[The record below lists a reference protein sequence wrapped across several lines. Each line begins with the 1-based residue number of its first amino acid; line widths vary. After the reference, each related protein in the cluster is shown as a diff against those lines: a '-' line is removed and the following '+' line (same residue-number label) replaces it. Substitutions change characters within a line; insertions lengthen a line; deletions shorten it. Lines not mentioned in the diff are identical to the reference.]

1 MSLSEPS
8 NLSQL
13 LIPIAK
19 EEWSEHVSEEWS
31 EHVSEEEALYQEHW
45 GEYESWWWHTGNDE
59 ELAWWHSLN
68 NIPHGLGE
76 LVRKENGTWCIL
88 PNDWQESIVRCVVG
102 VPPGEHVTLEEPCD
116 RHEIIESF
124 AHYDVTICLGCGRA
138 FDDDHRLVGTVL
150 LDTVALAH
158 GFANGR
164 PSFKCEFCG
173 PPVPSGEELPDIIF
187 RRWTDY
193 DKVDIGMDGGC
204 LTIVHATYGG
214 PSCPNRDVT
223 AKLRRAVDFQHVNLG
238 HNNRF
243 VAERGIYEWI
253 GDPEPGV
260 AKVLR
265 IWYTL
270 KTPRERRAIEILG
283 RFFLQW
289 REYYYKPGGRF
300 ESMAA
305 SRFESMATSS
315 SNDRSFCELLEN
327 IIENIEK

>member
-1 MSLSEPS
+1 MSLYKPS

-19 EEWSEHVSEEWS
+19 EEWS

-88 PNDWQESIVRCVVG
+88 PSDWQEGIVRCVG
-102 VPPGEHVTLEEPCD
+102 VPPGEHGTLEDNKEPDDMD
-116 RHEIIESF
+116 RHQIIESF
-124 AHYDVTICLGCGRA
+124 AYYEVTICLGCGRA
-138 FDDDHRLVGTVL
+138 FDSDHYCGTVP
-150 LDTVALAH
+150 LDTVIQ
-158 GFANGR
+158 GFAR
-164 PSFKCEFCG
+164 PSYKCEFCG
-173 PPVPSGEELPDIIF
+173 PPVPSGEELPDVIF

-223 AKLRRAVDFQHVNLG
+223 AKLRRAVDFQHVNCG

-243 VAERGIYEWI
+243 EAKRGIHEWI

-283 RFFLQW
+283 RFFLRW

-300 ESMAA
+300 ESVAA
-305 SRFESMATSS
+305 SRFESMAAVE
-315 SNDRSFCELLEN
+315 RPKLL
-327 IIENIEK
+327 